1 MQMSFFDFEEFN
13 ELKAE
18 AKKKEA
24 PRKKKE
30 KSRRKNLRRK
40 RFTSC
45 PLR

>member
-13 ELKAE
+13 ELRQR
-18 AKKKEA
+18 
-24 PRKKKE
+24 RKRHRERRRK